1 MENSGSNR
9 MNLIAQCR
17 IFWALGLAF
26 LLAWGNPVGA
36 QTHHDHVLE
45 RAIWEDATAAVPVE
59 QAVQASFSPLPN
71 TSLIRRGYSDAAFW
85 IRLRLPWPSE
95 NPLIL
100 RIQPPY
106 LDEVRLFESTAS
118 GWRERVAGDH
128 HPNASRE
135 SADVAFNFA
144 VQANAQNQG
153 VFYLRLQTTSSSII
167 DIQALTPRDSAEQ
180 AADFERFMGINMGL
194 VAGVLI
200 WAVLQYFLLNRDQL
214 VLRFIA
220 YELITLLIALAMAGH
235 LSDTVF
241 ADHPR
246 WADTAF
252 NALVAAGTTV
262 LAWFHRH
269 YLLPYGLSK
278 PAQWFLHGVV
288 MLYPFQLVSIVLGH
302 PQWAMQANALLA
314 TLCLLVFAVETWR
327 MQHPDRLYWA
337 MVRVVYGL
345 LGLMLFPLVG
355 ALFGLEIPVQPALYG
370 VTLHGAYGAV
380 LMLLL
385 LNMRLRQQRQQA
397 EKFRQDAALAV
408 LHAQQER
415 HHRQEQDQ
423 LLAMLAHEIK
433 NPLAVISMVVGAQ
446 DKTPRMLQQAG
457 QAVQEVKSIVDQS
470 LSLAH
475 ITLER
480 EPERQAV
487 DMADFLADVSDALPD
502 LPDRLH
508 TEGLDGVTL
517 HADALWLKIVGQNLL
532 ANALRY
538 SPHHSTI
545 TWVVSRQ
552 GGHWRVEV
560 ANAVAPDAWPNA
572 QRVFDQFY
580 RGASALKV
588 SGTGLGLYVSR
599 HLARRMGGDLL
610 YEPTSDR
617 VRFTWLIPV

>member
-1 MENSGSNR
+1 MTFFARLCSVR
-9 MNLIAQCR
+9 LLCLAC
-17 IFWALGLAF
+17 WLGLATT
-26 LLAWGNPVGA
+26 AWAGP
-36 QTHHDHVLE
+36 HHDHVLE
-45 RAIWEDATAAVPVE
+45 RAMWEDTSAAVAIE
-59 QAVQASFSPLPN
+59 QAVQAPYQALPN
-71 TSLIRRGYSDAAFW
+71 ITLLRQGYSESAFW
-85 IRLRLPWPSE
+85 VRLRLPWPSE
-95 NPLIL
+95 SPLVL

-106 LDEVRLFESTAS
+106 LDEVRLFESTPS
-118 GWRERVAGDH
+118 GWRERVAGDR
-128 HPNASRE
+128 HPHSARE
-135 SADVAFNFA
+135 SADVAFTFA
-144 VQANAQNQG
+144 VQANDHNQG
-153 VFYLRLQTTSSSII
+153 VFYLRMQTTSSSII
-167 DIQALTPRDSAEQ
+167 DIQALSPRDSAEQ
-180 AADFERFMGINMGL
+180 AADFERFMGVNMGL
-194 VAGVLI
+194 VAGVLL
-200 WAVLQYFLLNRDQL
+200 WAVLQYFLVNRDPL

-220 YELITLLIALAMAGH
+220 YELVTLLIAMAVAGH
-235 LSDTVF
+235 LSDTLF
-241 ADHPR
+241 ADQPR
-246 WADTAF
+246 WADTVF
-252 NALVAAGTTV
+252 NALVASGTTV

-278 PAQWFLHGVV
+278 PAQWFLLAVV
-288 MLYPFQLVSIVLGH
+288 MLYPIQLVSILMGN

-327 MQHPDRLYWA
+327 MRHPDRLYWGL
-337 MVRVVYGL
+337 VRSVYGL
-345 LGLMLFPLVG
+345 LGLMLLPLV
-355 ALFGLEIPVQPALYG
+355 ASLFGLEIPVQPALYG

-385 LNMRLRQQRQQA
+385 LNMRLRKDRQQA
-397 EKFRQDAALAV
+397 EQFRQDAALAV
-408 LHAQQER
+408 LQAQQER

-433 NPLAVISMVVGAQ
+433 NPLAVIAMVVGAQ

-480 EPERQAV
+480 EPVRQAV
-487 DMADFLADVSDALPD
+487 NMADFLAEVSDALPD

-508 TEGLDGVTL
+508 TEGLDGVTV
-517 HADALWLKIVGQNLL
+517 HADALWFKIVGQNLL

-538 SPHHSTI
+538 SPPQSTI
-545 TWVVSRQ
+545 EWVAGRQ
-552 GGHWRVEV
+552 GGHWRIEV
-560 ANAVAPDAWPNA
+560 SNAVAHDAWPDT

-580 RGASALKV
+580 RGPSALRM